1 MEERKMSERS
11 LKIGSTLMFGMGV
24 FALILSI
31 LWIFV
36 TEIMFVSDF
45 LHYTGGPFEDYLSA
59 SPTYAEIYI
68 ITKRLVG
75 FMILAAAVPIL
86 FITHIGYQ
94 KGERWTWFALFITGG
109 LLWGTLLGY
118 RIFIGYIGGSSI
130 TFVAGL
136 ALWLLALLIPIKEFF
151 GKE

>member
-1 MEERKMSERS
+1 MSEKS

-24 FALILSI
+24 FALIMSI

-45 LHYTGGPFEDYLSA
+45 LHYTGGAFEDYLST

-75 FMILAAAVPIL
+75 FMILASAVPIL
-86 FITHIGYQ
+86 FITHTSYQ
-94 KGERWTWFALFITGG
+94 KGERWSWFALFITGG

-136 ALWLLALLIPIKEFF
+136 ALWFLALLIPFKEFF

>member
-1 MEERKMSERS
+1 VEESKLSEKS

-24 FALILSI
+24 FALILS
-31 LWIFV
+31 LFWIFI

-45 LHYTGGPFEDYLSA
+45 LHYTGESFQDYLA
-59 SPTYAEIYI
+59 ANPTYAEIYI
-68 ITKRLVG
+68 ITKKLVG
-75 FMILAAAVPIL
+75 FMILTAAIPIL
-86 FITHIGYQ
+86 FITHTSFQ
-94 KGERWTWFALFITGG
+94 KGEKWSWYALFITGG

-136 ALWLLALLIPIKEFF
+136 VLWLLAVLIPVKTFF

>member
-1 MEERKMSERS
+1 MSEKS

-24 FALILSI
+24 FALIMSI

-45 LHYTGGPFEDYLSA
+45 LHYTGGAFEDYLST

-75 FMILAAAVPIL
+75 FMILASAMPIL
-86 FITHIGYQ
+86 FITHTSYQ
-94 KGERWTWFALFITGG
+94 KGERWSWFALFITGG

-136 ALWLLALLIPIKEFF
+136 ALWFLALLIPFKEFF

>member
-1 MEERKMSERS
+1 MSEKS

-24 FALILSI
+24 FALIMSI

-45 LHYTGGPFEDYLSA
+45 LHYTGVTFDDYLFT

-75 FMILAAAVPIL
+75 LTILSATVPML
-86 FITHIGYQ
+86 FITHTSYQ
-94 KGERWTWFALFITGG
+94 KGERWAWYALFVTGG
-109 LLWGTLLGY
+109 LLWGSLLGY

-136 ALWLLALLIPIKEFF
+136 ALWLLALLIPFKDFF

>member
-1 MEERKMSERS
+1 MSEKS

-45 LHYTGGPFEDYLSA
+45 LHYTGGPFEDYLSS

-86 FITHIGYQ
+86 FITHISYQ
-94 KGERWTWFALFITGG
+94 KGERWSWFALFITGG

-136 ALWLLALLIPIKEFF
+136 ALWLLALLIPFKEFF

>member
-1 MEERKMSERS
+1 MSEKS

-24 FALILSI
+24 FALIMSI

-45 LHYTGGPFEDYLSA
+45 MHYTGGAFEDYLSA
-59 SPTYAEIYI
+59 SPIYAEIYM
-68 ITKRLVG
+68 ITKKLVG
-75 FMILAAAVPIL
+75 FMILASAVPIL
-86 FITHIGYQ
+86 FITHTSYQ
-94 KGERWTWFALFITGG
+94 KGERWSWFALFITGG

-136 ALWLLALLIPIKEFF
+136 ALWFLALLIPFKDFF

>member
-1 MEERKMSERS
+1 
-11 LKIGSTLMFGMGV
+11 MFGMGV
-24 FALILSI
+24 FALIMSM
-31 LWIFV
+31 LWIFI

-45 LHYTGGPFEDYLSA
+45 LHYTGVTFEDYLSA
-59 SPTYAEIYI
+59 SSTYAEIYI
-68 ITKRLVG
+68 ITKKLVG

-86 FITHIGYQ
+86 FITHTSYQ
-94 KGERWTWFALFITGG
+94 KGEKWSWFALLISGG

-136 ALWLLALLIPIKEFF
+136 VLWLLALLIPIKTFF

>member
-1 MEERKMSERS
+1 MSEKS

-24 FALILSI
+24 FALIMSI

-59 SPTYAEIYI
+59 SPIYAEIYM
-68 ITKRLVG
+68 ITKKLVG

-86 FITHIGYQ
+86 FITHISYQ
-94 KGERWTWFALFITGG
+94 KGERWSWFALFITGG

-136 ALWLLALLIPIKEFF
+136 ALWLLALLIPFKDFFRKE
-151 GKE
+151 

>member
-1 MEERKMSERS
+1 VEERELSETS
-11 LKIGSTLMFGMGV
+11 LKVGSTIMFGMGI
-24 FALILSI
+24 FALIMSI
-31 LWIFV
+31 LWIFI

-45 LHYTGGPFEDYLSA
+45 LFYTGGSFQDYLVA

-86 FITHIGYQ
+86 FITHKSFQ
-94 KGERWTWFALFITGG
+94 KGERWSWYALFITGG
-109 LLWGTLLGY
+109 LMWGTLLGY

-136 ALWLLALLIPIKEFF
+136 ALWLLALLIPVKEFF

>member
-1 MEERKMSERS
+1 MSEKS

-59 SPTYAEIYI
+59 SPAYAEIYI

-86 FITHIGYQ
+86 FITHTSYQ
-94 KGERWTWFALFITGG
+94 KGEGWSWFALFITGG

-118 RIFIGYIGGSSI
+118 RILIGYIGGSSI

-136 ALWLLALLIPIKEFF
+136 ALWLLALLIPFKEFF